1 MFDNI
6 DVHFDSLN
14 NEEQGESIVNVRE
27 LVTESYNPYEINVI
41 KVKPKVEM
49 DQSVKTSINLPE
61 FMFSNMI
68 PTLEEKA
75 IDSNVEI
82 GLEKLNRDP
91 SLLLTSSDP
100 IDYKGKNKQR
110 IKGILCEYVGASF
123 FKENCDYFRKSVIV
137 TESLLGSRGAF
148 RVICTY
154 VIKPKTD
161 DRQRHSKHILKAI
174 ALDPYHL
181 FLPGAHNNLTPEEMM
196 EKVYSEVCEY
206 SEHIGKMI
214 KI

>member
-6 DVHFDSLN
+6 DVHYDSLN
-14 NEEQGESIVNVRE
+14 KEKQSESIVNVRE
-27 LVTESYNPYEINVI
+27 LVTENYNPYEINVV
-41 KVKPKVEM
+41 KVKPKVEI
-49 DQSVKTSINLPE
+49 DQSVKTSINIPE

-68 PTLEEKA
+68 PTLEEKP

-82 GLEKLNRDP
+82 GLEKLNGDP
-91 SLLLTSSDP
+91 SVLLTRSDP

-123 FKENCDYFRKSVIV
+123 FEENCDYFRKSDII
-137 TESLLGSRGAF
+137 TGSLLENRGAF
-148 RVICTY
+148 RVICAY

-181 FLPGAHNNLTPEEMM
+181 FLPGAHNNLTAKEMM
-196 EKVYSEVCEY
+196 EKIYSEVCDY
-206 SEHIGKMI
+206 SDHIGKMI